1 MMLPSWLYLVATPLL
16 AAWIGRHLGRAR
28 WLCVGSWVISAALAA
43 VIVEPMIVVV
53 ASLAI
58 DSQRHVGDVP
68 VLLVGAA
75 YFGSTVVCFLI
86 PGYVLL
92 FALWA
97 RYAPELGD
105 WETSKSRLIVSSAL
119 LGLPAILVV
128 SITSFDPSPI
138 AWNWPTAAETGGQ
151 LALWLPASA
160 TLAIYLPRRLL
171 PWLRPGAFALAPG

>member
-1 MMLPSWLYLVATPLL
+1 
-16 AAWIGRHLGRAR
+16 
-28 WLCVGSWVISAALAA
+28 
-43 VIVEPMIVVV
+43 MIVVV